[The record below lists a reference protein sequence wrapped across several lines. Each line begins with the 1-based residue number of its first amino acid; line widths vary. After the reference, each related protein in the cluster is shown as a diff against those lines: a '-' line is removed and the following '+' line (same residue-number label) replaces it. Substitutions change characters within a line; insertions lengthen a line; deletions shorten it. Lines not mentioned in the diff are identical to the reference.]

1 MHGNYANASVKFFKL
16 NSGKKRN
23 KEKYLIYSFILCTYK
38 KLKASGIRRDGDG
51 VVIAVNG
58 LISFAININ

>member
-1 MHGNYANASVKFFKL
+1 MGA
-16 NSGKKRN
+16 GKKRN
-23 KEKYLIYSFILCTYK
+23 KQKYLIYSFILCTYK
-38 KLKASGIRRDGDG
+38 QLKASGIRRDGDG